1 MARQETPLEKEES
14 GGRFERVLLI
24 LIPVIFTI
32 VLLGALAVFFKGDVR
47 DGLIDVANKIP
58 IVKNW
63 VPDPVLTPEEQKLKE
78 AKQQEESAE
87 ATIVELKKQLAESE
101 QTLNEVTEQKE
112 TQERKVKELETQ
124 IESMQST
131 TQSTTQSNEAE
142 EEDAYTKQ
150 VRELSKLYADMSPS
164 KAAPIMQNL
173 TQEEMVLML
182 SQMKNG
188 NRVAILQKMD
198 PKVAADVTMK
208 LKDAETSDNMAIAA
222 LQSRLKKNEV
232 AGAEKQTSNNLD
244 KNQLNQ
250 TFAGM
255 TPSNAADLLMQTY
268 KISPAKTMTILKTV
282 DDATR
287 SRILN
292 AMSSKDA
299 ELAAK
304 ILNRLM
310 GSK

>member
-1 MARQETPLEKEES
+1 MRVARKDMPLDKEES
-14 GGRFERVLLI
+14 GGGFERILLI
-24 LIPVIFTI
+24 LVPAIFTI
-32 VLLGALAVFFKGDVR
+32 VLLGALAVFFRADVR

-58 IVKNW
+58 VVKNW

-87 ATIVELKKQLAESE
+87 ATIVELKKQLAERE
-101 QTLNEVTEQKE
+101 ETLNEVTEQKAA
-112 TQERKVKELETQ
+112 QENKVKELETQ
-124 IESMQST
+124 IDSMQST
-131 TQSTTQSNEAE
+131 STSGEAE

-150 VRELSKLYADMSPS
+150 IRELSKLYADMNPS

-173 TQEEMVLML
+173 TLEEMVLML
-182 SQMKNG
+182 SQMKSS

-198 PKVAADVTMK
+198 PKTAADATMM
-208 LKDAETSDNMAIAA
+208 LKDAETSEDMAIAA
-222 LQSRLKKNEV
+222 LQSRLKKNETE
-232 AGAEKQTSNNLD
+232 AAQKKTSDNLD

-255 TPSNAADLLMQTY
+255 TPANAAELLMQTY
-268 KISPAKTMTILKTV
+268 KISPAKTMTILNTV